1 MQDIY
6 ILRDYKDF
14 FGSKQRSVPY
24 KSGMDKGLMTEYFR
38 DNGFRTNYLSFSDID
53 FSHMDFAGKI
63 VLYTSSEDKG
73 YHYKSYIDD
82 IIFGLS
88 CQGAV
93 LLPDYRYLHANN
105 NKVFMEIL
113 RDLVDKEKIT
123 GIKSFYLGTLED
135 LKKKIDKIKSTMVIK
150 TARGAMSSGVYLVK
164 GKTNALRRYKK
175 IGRTRYLYAELW
187 DLKNYIKH
195 KGFKM
200 DSRFRS
206 KFILQNFVEG
216 LKHDWKVLIYGNKY
230 YVLQREVRR
239 RDFRASGSGIFKFT
253 EHLPEGLL
261 DYASKIFNLF
271 HVPNFSMD
279 VAYDGENF
287 YVFEFQAVYFGTKT
301 LENASFYF
309 MKKNTS
315 WEVINEKSC
324 LEKVYVESIVQYINQ
339 ISTSNS

>member
-6 ILRDYKDF
+6 ILTDYKDY
-14 FGSKQRSVPY
+14 FGSKQQSVPY
-24 KSGMDKGLMTEYFR
+24 KSGMNKELMTEYFK
-38 DNGFRTNYLSFSDID
+38 DYGFKTNYLSFSDID
-53 FSHMDFAGKI
+53 FNHMDYAGKV

-82 IIFGLS
+82 IVFGLS
-88 CQGAV
+88 CQGAI
-93 LLPDYRYLHANN
+93 LIPDYRFLHANN

-113 RDLVDKEKIT
+113 RDLIDKENIT
-123 GIKSFYLGTLED
+123 GIRSLYLGTLED
-135 LKKKIDKIKSTMVIK
+135 LKKKINLIQTKMVIK
-150 TARGAMSSGVYLVK
+150 TARGAMSSGVYLAK
-164 GKTNALRRYKK
+164 SRKNTLRKYKK

-200 DSRFRS
+200 DSMFRS

-216 LKHDWKVLIYGNKY
+216 LKHDWKILIYGRKY

-239 RDFRASGSGIFKFT
+239 KDFRASGSGIFKFT
-253 EHLPEGLL
+253 QQLPEGLL
-261 DYASKIFNLF
+261 DYARKIFDLF
-271 HVPNFSMD
+271 NVPNLSLDIAFD
-279 VAYDGENF
+279 RQKF

-301 LENASFYF
+301 IENASFYF
-309 MKKNTS
+309 MKNNSS
-315 WEVINEKSC
+315 WEVIEEKSC

-339 ISTSNS
+339 TGIQNL